1 MSGSDFDPSGPVQ
14 RPRTRPANTRSG
26 PPPGVLPI
34 VLSLVALVAGFMI
47 LRTISAD
54 SSTAFV
60 TPGPG
65 TVDEAELVDE
75 AEEITTTTTTTTEPP
90 LIFEGATVV
99 VANANSVGGSAGQ
112 MTRALEVAGFTV
124 SDAVNAA
131 GGVGILEASLVYYDA
146 DAEGSLAVAES
157 VVRVL
162 GGDISLAPLPEV
174 APTTD
179 GTVSGQVL
187 VMLGNDKAGKTL
199 AELAPAPSTEVV
211 APPEPAAVTDD
222 DAEPEPETDTDP
234 EPETDTDP
242 DG

>member
-34 VLSLVALVAGFMI
+34 VLSLVALLAGFLI
-47 LRTISAD
+47 LRSISSE
-54 SSTAFV
+54 SSGTFV

-65 TVDEAELVDE
+65 AIEETELDDEAADT
-75 AEEITTTTTTTTEPP
+75 TTTTTTTTEPP
-90 LIFEGATVV
+90 LVFDGATVV

-112 MTRALEVAGFTV
+112 MTRALEAAGFTI

-131 GGVGILEASLVYYDA
+131 GGVGVLETSLVYYDA
-146 DAEGSLAVAES
+146 GAEGSLAVAES

-162 GGDISLAPLPEV
+162 GGGLSVAPLPEV

-211 APPEPAAVTDD
+211 APPEPAAVTDAD
-222 DAEPEPETDTDP
+222 PDA
-234 EPETDTDP
+234 DP